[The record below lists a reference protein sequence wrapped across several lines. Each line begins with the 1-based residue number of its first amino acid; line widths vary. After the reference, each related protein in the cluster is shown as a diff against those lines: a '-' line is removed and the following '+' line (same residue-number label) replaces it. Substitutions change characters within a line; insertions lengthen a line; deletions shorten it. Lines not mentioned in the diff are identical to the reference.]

1 MVMEVGRGLE
11 AYEMQEAISPIID
24 FIDSLNNWY
33 IRRSRRRFWK
43 SENDSDKTE
52 AYNTLHHV
60 LRRLVLVAAPF
71 MPFITE
77 AIYQNLRSPS
87 DPDSVHLCRWPEYD
101 ERFRNPELERDMA
114 SVRHAVSMGRA
125 LRVTNDL
132 KTRQP
137 LASVQ
142 IVTKIAE
149 EKKVLSGME
158 DILREELNV
167 KSILFKDNEEDLV
180 EYSIKANFRVLGKI
194 LGKEMKAAAAI
205 LEALDPASVSS
216 IVAGFSI
223 FIDVSGQKIS
233 IDQNSVEIRR
243 TEKPGLKVLNEG
255 TLTLALD
262 TVVTPSLLREG
273 YVRDLIRGV
282 QNLRKESGLDVTD
295 RINLIIAGDIELKK
309 ALDDFGDFVAG
320 ETLADSI
327 TWKEGRDENVSLVE
341 AGEKTWYISLSR
353 A

>member
-1 MVMEVGRGLE
+1 
-11 AYEMQEAISPIID
+11 
-24 FIDSLNNWY
+24 
-33 IRRSRRRFWK
+33 
-43 SENDSDKTE
+43 
-52 AYNTLHHV
+52 
-60 LRRLVLVAAPF
+60 
-71 MPFITE
+71 
-77 AIYQNLRSPS
+77 
-87 DPDSVHLCRWPEYD
+87 VHLCRWPEYD